1 MVTTKHSALE
11 NRQDVAHPTPEYR
24 NQRKQEI
31 QEIIQG
37 NIEKFK
43 SNHFIREDLHSWMNH
58 PRQPVLERTVQKNRI
73 ESTSEIL
80 RIYKK
85 RTGWFAETT
94 YASSYPTERSSCSD
108 ENSFGGLLQGT
119 LIVGHAT
126 SIYQYN
132 VEKNK
137 WIDINKQHKN
147 EDLWNMEYHEIYA
160 GKGCAIGD
168 SFLVYGQKC
177 ELLKFKPW
185 LTNFYHSF
193 PSWDEDGNLRYPDDG
208 LVEGQVEEHANG
220 AHNQHDSS
228 PNVAIDISKPLW
240 KRITDGLTAFAQPA
254 TSDISIKRK
263 LPVRILRKPILCPTP
278 IRVDGA
284 PIDGGHSLINIGHD
298 KVLLIGGNHMLL
310 GELTWDKWSVKW
322 KKLPSLYE
330 KCGYGRIRHVA
341 FKMRDHVYVAGGV
354 VISSIEKNKKSL
366 SCEKFHLK
374 ENKWSKC
381 QYSLPFH
388 LQDASVVVSPDQS
401 FAVITG
407 GTNKNYMPTSGI
419 IIFEEETGFNLI
431 GNKMLRKRSG
441 HVSIPI
447 L

>member
-11 NRQDVAHPTPEYR
+11 NRPEVV
-24 NQRKQEI
+24 QPKPDSE
-31 QEIIQG
+31 E

-43 SNHFIREDLHSWMNH
+43 SNRFIREDLHSWMNH
-58 PRQPVLERTVQKNRI
+58 QPQQVLERTVQKKKD

-80 RIYKK
+80 RIYKR
-85 RTGWFAETT
+85 RTGWYAETT
-94 YASSYPTERSSCSD
+94 YASSYPTERGSCSD
-108 ENSFGGLLQGT
+108 NNSFGGLLQGT
-119 LIVGHAT
+119 LIVGHAK

-147 EDLWNMEYHEIYA
+147 EDSWNMEYHEIYA

-168 SFLVYGQKC
+168 SFLVYGQKS

-193 PSWDEDGNLRYPDDG
+193 PSWDEDGNLCYSDNG
-208 LVEGQVEEHANG
+208 LGEGRVEEHALG
-220 AHNQHDSS
+220 AHNQPDSS
-228 PNVAIDISKPLW
+228 PNVAVDISKPLW
-240 KRITDGLTAFAQPA
+240 KRITDRLAAFAQPS
-254 TSDISIKRK
+254 TSDTCIKRK
-263 LPVRILRKPILCPTP
+263 MPVRLLRKPILCPTP
-278 IRVDGA
+278 ARVDGT

-298 KVLLIGGNHMLL
+298 KVLLIGGNHTLL

-322 KKLPSLYE
+322 KKLPSLNE
-330 KCGYGRIRHVA
+330 KYGYGRIRHVA

-366 SCEKFHLK
+366 SCEKFNLK

-381 QYSLPFH
+381 QYSLPYH
-388 LQDASVVVSPDQS
+388 LQDASAVVSPDQS

-407 GTNKNYMPTSGI
+407 GTNRKYMPTSGI
-419 IIFEEETGFNLI
+419 IIFEEETGFKLI